1 MNDSNNNEDSRNPP
15 LGASPDPSG
24 GRGALLSLLHL
35 SDPALPIGGFSHS
48 AGLETYVQQ
57 NIVKDKSTA
66 KAFITEML
74 SRNLQYTDAAFV
86 SLVFDAATNN
96 NLEKI
101 IHLDNECTAVKLPY
115 EMRQASKKLGM
126 RLLKIFQPLVS
137 NDLTTSF
144 DKQVQMQQSNCNYC
158 IVFSLFAQ
166 AMKITKQDALYGFYY
181 NAAAGFVTN
190 CVKLIP
196 LGQQDGQEILFSLLP
211 VIQQLA
217 EQSMQPDKDLTGLCC
232 TGFDIRCMQ
241 HEQLYSRLYM
251 S

>member
-1 MNDSNNNEDSRNPP
+1 MNT
-15 LGASPDPSG
+15 
-24 GRGALLSLLHL
+24 ALLNLLHL

-57 NIVKDKSTA
+57 NIVRDKVSA

-74 SRNLQYTDAAFV
+74 SRNLHYTDTAFMSLAFEAAV
-86 SLVFDAATNN
+86 NN
-96 NLEKI
+96 NLEAI
-101 IHLDNECTAVKLPY
+101 IHLDQECTAVKLPY
-115 EMRQASKKLGM
+115 EIRQASKKLGM
-126 RLLKIFQPLVS
+126 RLLKIFQPLVT
-137 NDLTTSF
+137 NDLVTSF
-144 DKQVQMQQSNCNYC
+144 DQLVQSQQTNGNYC

-166 AMKITKQDALYGFYY
+166 AMGITRQDALYGFYY

-211 VIQQLA
+211 WMQQLA
-217 EQSMQPDKDLTGLCC
+217 EQSMQPDEDLIGLCC
-232 TGFDIRCMQ
+232 TGFDIRSMQ
-241 HEQLYSRLYM
+241 HEELYSRLYM

>member
-1 MNDSNNNEDSRNPP
+1 MNT
-15 LGASPDPSG
+15 
-24 GRGALLSLLHL
+24 ALLNLLHL

-57 NIVKDKSTA
+57 NIVKDKATA

-86 SLVFDAATNN
+86 SLTYDAAANN
-96 NLEKI
+96 DFQTILE
-101 IHLDNECTAVKLPY
+101 LDRECTAVKLPM
-115 EMRQASKKLGM
+115 EMRQASKKLGL
-126 RLLKIFQPLVS
+126 RLLKIFQPLNKNELVKGLNEKIS
-137 NDLTTSF
+137 AQETSG
-144 DKQVQMQQSNCNYC
+144 NYC
-158 IVFSLFAQ
+158 IVFGLIAHSLH
-166 AMKITKQDALYGFYY
+166 ITRLDSLHGFYY
-181 NAAAGFVTN
+181 NAVAGFVTN
-190 CVKLIP
+190 SVKLIP

-211 VIQQLA
+211 MIQQLA
-217 EQSMQPDKDLTGLCC
+217 EQSMNIDKDMIGLCC

>member
-1 MNDSNNNEDSRNPP
+1 MNT
-15 LGASPDPSG
+15 
-24 GRGALLSLLHL
+24 ALLNLLHL

-57 NIVKDKSTA
+57 QIVKDKSTA

-74 SRNLQYTDAAFV
+74 SRNLHYTDAAFV
-86 SLVFDAATNN
+86 SLAFDAAVNN
-96 NLEKI
+96 ELEI
-101 IHLDNECTAVKLPY
+101 ILHLDQECTAVKLPY

-137 NDLTTSF
+137 NDLITSF
-144 DKQVQMQQSNCNYC
+144 DKLVQTQQTNSNYC
-158 IVFSLFAQ
+158 IVFSLYAQ
-166 AMKITKQDALYGFYY
+166 AMGITKQDALYGFYY

-196 LGQQDGQEILFSLLP
+196 LGQQDGQEVLFSLLP
-211 VIQQLA
+211 LMEQLA
-217 EQSMQPDKDLTGLCC
+217 EQSMFPDKNLVGLCC
-232 TGFDIRCMQ
+232 TGFDIRSMQ

>member
-1 MNDSNNNEDSRNPP
+1 MNS
-15 LGASPDPSG
+15 
-24 GRGALLSLLHL
+24 ALLNLLHL
-35 SDPALPIGGFSHS
+35 SDPTLPIGGFSHS

-57 NIVKDKSTA
+57 KIVKDKVTA

-86 SLVFDAATNN
+86 SMAYDIAADNDFHAI
-96 NLEKI
+96 LE
-101 IHLDNECTAVKLPY
+101 LDNECTAVKLPM

-126 RLLKIFQPLVS
+126 RLLKIFQPLS
-137 NDLTTSF
+137 NKDLVNQYNSALQLR
-144 DKQVQMQQSNCNYC
+144 QVNGNYC
-158 IVFSLFAQ
+158 IAFGMIAQ
-166 AMKITKQDALYGFYY
+166 AMDISKQEALYGFYY

-211 VIQQLA
+211 TIQQLA
-217 EQSMQPDKDLTGLCC
+217 EQTLNIEKDMIGLCC
-232 TGFDIRCMQ
+232 TGFDIHCMQ

>member
-1 MNDSNNNEDSRNPP
+1 MNT
-15 LGASPDPSG
+15 
-24 GRGALLSLLHL
+24 ALLNLLHL

-57 NIVKDKSTA
+57 KIVKDKATA

-74 SRNLQYTDAAFV
+74 SRNLRYTDAAFV
-86 SLVFDAATNN
+86 SLAFDAAAHNDLQTIV
-96 NLEKI
+96 E
-101 IHLDNECTAVKLPY
+101 LDHECTSVKLPV

-126 RLLKIFQPLVS
+126 RLLKIFQPLGKSTLVHDY
-137 NDLTTSF
+137 NEKVQAQETTG
-144 DKQVQMQQSNCNYC
+144 NYC
-158 IVFSLFAQ
+158 IAFGLTAQSLHIS
-166 AMKITKQDALYGFYY
+166 KLDTLYGFYY

-190 CVKLIP
+190 SVKLIP
-196 LGQQDGQEILFSLLP
+196 LGQQDGQEILFSILAAM
-211 VIQQLA
+211 QQLA
-217 EQSMQPDKDLTGLCC
+217 AQSMCIDKDLVGLCC

>member
-1 MNDSNNNEDSRNPP
+1 MNT
-15 LGASPDPSG
+15 
-24 GRGALLSLLHL
+24 ALLNLLHL

-57 NIVKDKSTA
+57 QIVRDKSTA
-66 KAFITEML
+66 KTFITEML
-74 SRNLQYTDAAFV
+74 SRNLHYTDAAFL
-86 SLVFDAATNN
+86 SLAFDAAANN
-96 NLEKI
+96 DLETIMK
-101 IHLDNECTAVKLPY
+101 LDEECTAVKLPY
-115 EMRQASKKLGM
+115 EMRQASRKLGL
-126 RLLKIFQPLVS
+126 RLLKIFQPLVNS
-137 NDLTTSF
+137 ELITLF
-144 DKQVQMQQSNCNYC
+144 DRQVQLQHTNGNYS

-166 AMKITKQDALYGFYY
+166 TMTISKQDALYGFYY

-211 VIQQLA
+211 LMQQLA
-217 EQSMQPDKDLTGLCC
+217 EQSMYPDKDLMGLCC
-232 TGFDIRCMQ
+232 TGFDVRCMQ